1 VNEYLMH
8 ALHTSLLV
16 AGSALL
22 LSDPIQV
29 PLQRAIRSAMPWQD
43 DAAAVPVLSCAAK
56 PTGLAAYLAAVGLA
70 LGAADAPSA
79 TPFSRVE
86 QPRGC

>member
-1 VNEYLMH
+1 MNEYLMH

-22 LSDPIQV
+22 LSDPVQL
-29 PLQRAIRSAMPWQD
+29 PLQLAIRTTIPSFD
-43 DAAAVPVLSCAAK
+43 DLAAVPVLSCAAK

-70 LGAADAPSA
+70 LGGSDGPIAAPS
-79 TPFSRVE
+79 SRIE
-86 QPRGC
+86 